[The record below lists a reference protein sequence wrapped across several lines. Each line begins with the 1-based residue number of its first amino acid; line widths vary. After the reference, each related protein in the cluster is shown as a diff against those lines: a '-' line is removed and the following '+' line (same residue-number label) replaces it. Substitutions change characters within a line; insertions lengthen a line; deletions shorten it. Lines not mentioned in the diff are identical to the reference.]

1 MPVPWR
7 QLVQLMPSILEL
19 SRELLN
25 RSSSRSSV
33 DETSSATTALVARVD
48 VIEENVRREAE
59 LVTTMANQLS
69 QLTAAVT
76 ALHTQ
81 TRRLLVG
88 QIVTAIIAI
97 VAIVLALR

>member
-25 RSSSRSSV
+25 RSSSRSSA
-33 DETSSATTALVARVD
+33 DETSSATNALVARVD
-48 VIEENVRREAE
+48 VLEENVRREAE
-59 LVTTMANQLS
+59 LVTTMANQLA

-88 QIVTAIIAI
+88 QIVTAGIAI
-97 VAIVLALR
+97 VAIVVALR

>member
-1 MPVPWR
+1 
-7 QLVQLMPSILEL
+7 MPSILEL

-76 ALHTQ
+76 ALHVQ
-81 TRRLLVG
+81 NRRLLVG

-97 VAIVLALR
+97 VAIVVALR